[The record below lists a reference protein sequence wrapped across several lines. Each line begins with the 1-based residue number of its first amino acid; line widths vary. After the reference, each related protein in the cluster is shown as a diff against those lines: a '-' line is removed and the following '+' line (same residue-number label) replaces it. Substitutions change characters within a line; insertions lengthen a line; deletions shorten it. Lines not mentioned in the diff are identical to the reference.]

1 MTTVPTFF
9 QYTSY
14 SSYST
19 LSIPHQS
26 HYFHPIKKV
35 VILGDTNTGKTS
47 LVVRFVSGHYQ
58 SHDIPREPTIGAFFV
73 TKRMTCVQQ
82 NMTCKLLLWDTA
94 GQEQY
99 TKFASTYYQNAA
111 AAIITYDI
119 SQPQTIQR
127 LSYWLEEL
135 HRNIT
140 VAADRRIVLCVA
152 ACKCDVVHN
161 SSDNSSS
168 TPNDSHEMLLSST
181 HSNPQQQQHQQQLQ
195 YQYALEEGKRL
206 SEQYSAIFVNTSAK
220 ENMGISFLFEQL
232 CHRVLQYQYEYEM
245 NPTNVVPIPV
255 TVVSTTTSHGVQ
267 SPTHN
272 VKQHHQKRAPI
283 SPTNT
288 QRKAI
293 LQPLARPDDGTLK
306 SNTFPVVEI
315 ANGTATTTIDST
327 TATTTSVHPITVSD
341 ESDSSRTLPT
351 QDPIHRIESNRHHNN
366 NNDRNRNSNPDDTIL
381 TDDQYAVPTNL
392 RTTTTV
398 SDTDDRSYATN
409 TTNSHPYNTSSNI
422 CNPMCGD
429 NDTVTAFVCG
439 TDRNPSSCQIM

>member
-1 MTTVPTFF
+1 M
-9 QYTSY
+9 
-14 SSYST
+14 
-19 LSIPHQS
+19 
-26 HYFHPIKKV
+26 
-35 VILGDTNTGKTS
+35 
-47 LVVRFVSGHYQ
+47 VRFVSGHYQ
-58 SHDIPREPTIGAFFV
+58 SYDIPREPTIGAFFV

-119 SQPQTIQR
+119 TQPQSIQR

-140 VAADRRIVLCVA
+140 ITGDRRIVLCVA
-152 ACKCDVVHN
+152 ACKCDVM
-161 SSDNSSS
+161 NSSS
-168 TPNDSHEMLLSST
+168 NSQNDSDTNDGGT
-181 HSNPQQQQHQQQLQ
+181 HHGSNTTTTTTTTGTNETTTTTTPPHPQQLQQIQQQ
-195 YQYALEEGKRL
+195 YQYALDEGKRL

-255 TVVSTTTSHGVQ
+255 TVVSTTTSNGVQ

-272 VKQHHQKRAPI
+272 VKQHMYPKRTPPI
-283 SPTNT
+283 AVVSPTNNNI
-288 QRKAI
+288 QRK
-293 LQPLARPDDGTLK
+293 LPFTTTTTTTNPHDMTTTTTNDT
-306 SNTFPVVEI
+306 V
-315 ANGTATTTIDST
+315 ATTIGTVVPTIMST
-327 TATTTSVHPITVSD
+327 LTNAANPITVSD

-351 QDPIHRIESNRHHNN
+351 QHDPMVITESIHNN
-366 NNDRNRNSNPDDTIL
+366 KTITTTGSNMNQYNNSNTNNNDDTIL
-381 TDDQYAVPTNL
+381 TDDQYAIPANL
-392 RTTTTV
+392 RKTATI
-398 SDTDDRSYATN
+398 SDMDDRSYGTH
-409 TTNSHPYNTSSNI
+409 TTHSQNYNNNNI
-422 CNPMCGD
+422 NINPCNPICGD
-429 NDTVTAFVCG
+429 HDTVTAFVCG

>member
-9 QYTSY
+9 QHASYASY
-14 SSYST
+14 SP

-26 HYFHPIKKV
+26 HYYHPIKKV

-161 SSDNSSS
+161 SSDNSSA

-181 HSNPQQQQHQQQLQ
+181 HSNPQQQEQQQQLQ

-293 LQPLARPDDGTLK
+293 LQPLSSPNDGTLK
-306 SNTFPVVEI
+306 PNTVVEI
-315 ANGTATTTIDST
+315 TNGTATTTIDST

-351 QDPIHRIESNRHHNN
+351 QDPIHRIESNRHHHN

-409 TTNSHPYNTSSNI
+409 TTNSHPYNNSSNI